1 MDKTLSKT
9 VSVSSVAVYS
19 TQIKQI
25 SKPDQTLTVK
35 IIRCVCNILLSEK
48 KHLHTEKYAETSVD
62 SNKSS
67 SNFKQRS
74 AILLNCQEVGK
85 KHGLWRT

>member
-35 IIRCVCNILLSEK
+35 IIMCLQYPSVRKKNTYTQKNMQKHQWILTK
-48 KHLHTEKYAETSVD
+48 VAVTS
-62 SNKSS
+62 SKGRQ
-67 SNFKQRS
+67 F
-74 AILLNCQEVGK
+74 C
-85 KHGLWRT
+85 